1 MMYSVAVRR
10 DFIANHFLTGGD
22 WGPEN
27 ETHAHHYIIETQFDA
42 PELDRHGYLVDICE
56 IEAAL
61 DALVEQYRDKIL
73 NQLAVFEGL
82 NPSLEHFARIIW
94 QSIADQFKSSN
105 LESMTIK
112 IWENDIAWASYT
124 KAL

>member
-27 ETHAHHYIIETQFDA
+27 EIHAHHYVVETRFDG
-42 PELDRHGYLVDICE
+42 PQLDRHGYLLDICE

-61 DALVEQYRDKIL
+61 DALVEQYRDKTL
-73 NQLAVFEGL
+73 NRLAVFEGL

-94 QSIADQFKSSN
+94 QSIADQRQSSN
-105 LESMTIK
+105 LESMTVK
-112 IWENDIAWASYT
+112 IWENEIAWASYT

>member
-27 ETHAHHYIIETQFDA
+27 EIHAHHYVVETRFDG
-42 PELDRHGYLVDICE
+42 PQLDRHGHLLDICE

-61 DALVEQYRDKIL
+61 DALVEQYRDKTL
-73 NQLAVFEGL
+73 NRLAVFEGL

-94 QSIADQFKSSN
+94 QSIADQRQSSN
-105 LESMTIK
+105 LESMTVK
-112 IWENDIAWASYT
+112 IWENEIAWASYT

>member
-27 ETHAHHYIIETQFDA
+27 KLHAHHYVVEARFDG
-42 PELDRHGYLVDICE
+42 PQLDRHGYLVDICE
-56 IEAAL
+56 IEEVL
-61 DALVEQYRDKIL
+61 DTIVEHYRDKTL
-73 NQLAVFEGL
+73 NQLAEFEGL

-94 QSIADQFKSSN
+94 QTLAEPVTASN
-105 LESMTIK
+105 VTSMTIK
-112 IWENDIAWASYT
+112 IWENDIAWTAYT
-124 KAL
+124 KDL